1 MATQPTDEI
10 IEWHKRLGGDN
21 FDYWIPPTV
30 TACFTEEKL
39 KALSDIHSSGNFS
52 NLSECLKTKLL
63 LALCNM
69 PQRNSDQWREHIDAI
84 FNVALSEGSESWVRP
99 IADMLYTLPSL
110 GYLRTGLE
118 DNPLVSEALT
128 AVQTKR
134 PWRLSSLPMEAEFVN
149 PDVLAD
155 LGCPDGQQ
163 QQQQQQQRHFVI
175 VRKPRSVV
183 AMGVILEKA
192 ARQRDD
198 AQGGGRRYT
207 APIKM
212 RSFAKNWFD
221 EDDQTDRP
229 ANESSAASSGVRRP
243 ANSSLSAGGH
253 RLAVSQMRR
262 PVQSQPPLQLL
273 ARQRS
278 SVHPLGT
285 PVGGSHGLHHQLSQ
299 QPPQQRTTKLI
310 ELSEP
315 PAIGRAAK
323 ARRRQEEA
331 ERRRQEERAAKEEA
345 AAKAAQAREA
355 EEARQQALAK
365 EAEEAAAA
373 AQAASAAA
381 VAAASSS
388 VVNSNAAGSMPASA
402 AGLPHLSSPMLTPSG
417 PAGAPNFAGLSTATV
432 SVSAPSSAPSVVPA
446 TLPSLRLT
454 PASTSTLTQ
463 PTNQQPVQQQAAQ
476 PQPPGA
482 SAAAATPSYLLPFAP
497 AYAGQMQQPTL
508 FAYSQPTASAAPN
521 NITVVQLVN
530 RPYAMQQPQQQ
541 PQQQQQQQ
549 LQHQPPQQQQQQQH
563 LQHQTPH
570 QAAASL
576 SVQLTP
582 EQSRTAAELFAT
594 ANKLTKPE
602 KSVILAFIGGN
613 RTNLT
618 PELGHLVRIHLSEYK
633 ERVFDQNQR
642 VYKDVIADQYFQM
655 DYASGHWTIV
665 KRYKE
670 GAPEVLA
677 RLDYLRPQQQQQ
689 QQQQ

>member
-1 MATQPTDEI
+1 
-10 IEWHKRLGGDN
+10 
-21 FDYWIPPTV
+21 
-30 TACFTEEKL
+30 
-39 KALSDIHSSGNFS
+39 
-52 NLSECLKTKLL
+52 
-63 LALCNM
+63 
-69 PQRNSDQWREHIDAI
+69 WREHIDAI

-229 ANESSAASSGVRRP
+229 ANESSAASSG
-243 ANSSLSAGGH
+243 
-253 RLAVSQMRR
+253 MRR

-365 EAEEAAAA
+365 EAEETAAA

-402 AGLPHLSSPMLTPSG
+402 AGLPHLSSPLLTPSG

-463 PTNQQPVQQQAAQ
+463 PTNQQPVQQQQAAQ

-541 PQQQQQQQ
+541 P
-549 LQHQPPQQQQQQQH
+549 
-563 LQHQTPH
+563 
-570 QAAASL
+570 
-576 SVQLTP
+576 
-582 EQSRTAAELFAT
+582 
-594 ANKLTKPE
+594 
-602 KSVILAFIGGN
+602 
-613 RTNLT
+613 
-618 PELGHLVRIHLSEYK
+618 
-633 ERVFDQNQR
+633 
-642 VYKDVIADQYFQM
+642 
-655 DYASGHWTIV
+655 
-665 KRYKE
+665 
-670 GAPEVLA
+670 
-677 RLDYLRPQQQQQ
+677 
-689 QQQQ
+689 